1 MICLYNKNESDFTYN
16 GLGTL
21 EPIECLFS
29 CVINDVWKVEMTL
42 PYDPEGKYKK
52 IDNDMLLKITDI
64 DAIAEQTSSY
74 QLFRIYDYRKEDT
87 GLFVAAYPVGLDAR
101 HDTYGTVTSSG
112 KTAAQAIAQ
121 INGVTNKYTVSTD
134 IEDSDKHT
142 ATWSKTN
149 IIAMLNG
156 EESFTS
162 TWGGEIA
169 YDNYNIKVNTALGRA
184 SGVGVPEVRYGK
196 NIRGMSVEY
205 DTSNVITRLYLYANS
220 GEAYQSPGYVD
231 AVNASDYPIPHI
243 SYLVTPFNLIQTTD
257 DGTEAYIITSV
268 FYDML
273 KNNTA
278 AWVRNYLLTTW
289 LKTHE
294 LKWLVDNYA
303 LTMEKDGTQGICEYM
318 WQEVVTASGV
328 TSNSVKSFMYKAMK
342 EGFDEVLKTEG
353 SDYYIGSPARSLKAV
368 GGGSEYVYTYSWD
381 TYNEYI
387 YRPFSN
393 TYVWIYASNKWNQ
406 LNANGV
412 TTGAT
417 DTGKWKWYKV
427 SGKTWKRFGNKN
439 KKRYL
444 HDQDWEV
451 NDVWYQFASTGEG
464 VSGTTFLNAR
474 KAEFYYG
481 TDSQGYTFID
491 ALSQECKDYED
502 ALFDALYLN
511 MSTYAMDL
519 FTTERLAYPVPN
531 ISIDVVDLSKT
542 TEYVGM
548 ESLLRFKLGDTVRCI
563 NTKLGIE
570 TNLRV
575 TGIVYDCIR
584 KCNNQLTIGM
594 TDNDLVNM
602 FMKIGEVTDIDEY
615 TAGDGIVINN
625 KTISALPQGGITDV
639 IIGGQSVTY
648 GGKAVID
655 IDAISGEGLQW
666 FEETEDALFGVTE
679 TEQTTYMKDDDS
691 FRLGADIRTGNDT
704 YRWTLDVGGEDVFTV
719 FVPKSNDYPLVVQ
732 HDHGVHALAEQRG
745 ALVIAKT
752 PPSMELNA
760 YAYNYTPTKEGYRE
774 FGYGDFDLQTD
785 TALTI
790 YNTIGSGNFATNW
803 IKVCTDTVTIDG
815 VTWYGAYVHDYT
827 LGINNGGYNSSL
839 GSIASYLAVEDFP
852 IPNVGFENV
861 ADMMTYCITASKTIE
876 KTPKYNGISREG
888 NLAFFA
894 GGSDEHGTDAP
905 IKIYSDGTYEGIGG
919 VNDVKVDNVSVVTD
933 NVAYINTMTGAT
945 SQDDGEK
952 GLVPA
957 PTTSDEGKYLKGDGT
972 WDIPTGTTY
981 NDFAGSAHGLVPPV
995 TTQSGKFLKDDGTWG
1010 TPSGGGG
1017 GGGGDTVTITP
1028 KYSSGIEI
1036 AEYSINGVIGKIY
1049 VPRTPI
1055 KSVYSLNINQIYYD
1069 MSTMINSFNVA
1080 PTTGYEGITYQL
1092 LDAVEI
1098 GKTYKVSFDYINR
1111 VTGFSNRYPWRCELS
1126 NSLVNNYNVT
1136 VGTANL
1142 PKTLTSSHIEL
1153 TLTATATT
1161 IFLVFYLADAT
1172 GSGIEEISN
1181 FVLEE
1186 VTS

>member
-29 CVINDVWKVEMTL
+29 CVINDVWRVEMTL

-112 KTAAQAIAQ
+112 KTAAEAIAQ

-134 IEDSDKHT
+134 IEDTDKHT

-184 SGVGVPEVRYGK
+184 SGVGAPEVRYGK

-243 SYLVTPFNLIQTTD
+243 SYIVTPFNLIQTTD
-257 DGTEAYIITSV
+257 DGTEAYIVTSA

-278 AWVRNYLLTTW
+278 AWVRSYLLTTW

-353 SDYYIGSPARSLKAV
+353 SDYYIGSPERSLKAV

-474 KAEFYYG
+474 KAEFYNG

-491 ALSQECKDYED
+491 ALSQDCKDYED
-502 ALFDALYLN
+502 DLFDALYLN

-602 FMKIGEVTDIDEY
+602 LMKIGEVTDIDEY

-648 GGKAVID
+648 GGKAYID
-655 IDAISGEGLQW
+655 IDEISGEGLQW
-666 FEETEDALFGVTE
+666 FEETEDALFGMV
-679 TEQTTYMKDDDS
+679 DDYEMSLINDPIY
-691 FRLGADIRTGNDT
+691 RTVQAGASSENGAWDFAITGMDT
-704 YRWTLDVGGEDVFTV
+704 DVITV
-719 FVPKSNDYPLVVQ
+719 FIPKNYIIIGYTQLTVAEPGGIIIMTNDVTKFSSFGISAVSHWAGDENEFGSITWNEGSTEGTPIEFIQQDGEPGIASFKMARSAVSVDGEMWYCVYFFSGYDMLESIMPSVSTYLSVSDIPVHGGVPGFES
-732 HDHGVHALAEQRG
+732 LAEVIST
-745 ALVIAKT
+745 LVPLTRIIPA
-752 PPSMELNA
+752 
-760 YAYNYTPTKEGYRE
+760 
-774 FGYGDFDLQTD
+774 TD
-785 TALTI
+785 H
-790 YNTIGSGNFATNW
+790 N
-803 IKVCTDTVTIDG
+803 
-815 VTWYGAYVHDYT
+815 
-827 LGINNGGYNSSL
+827 
-839 GSIASYLAVEDFP
+839 
-852 IPNVGFENV
+852 
-861 ADMMTYCITASKTIE
+861 
-876 KTPKYNGISREG
+876 YNGISREG

-894 GGSDEHGTDAP
+894 GANDEHGEGAN
-905 IKIYSDGTYEGIGG
+905 IKIYRDGTYEGFDM
-919 VNDVKVDNVSVVTD
+919 V
-933 NVAYINTMTGAT
+933 GAT
-945 SQDDGEK
+945 SSANGKK
-952 GLVPA
+952 GVVPQPLIA
-957 PTTSDEGKYLKGDGT
+957 DKDKFLRGDGT
-972 WDIPTGTTY
+972 WANPSGSGGTGTQALAYKYLTPTAY
-981 NDFAGSAHGLVPPV
+981 GNLSSAEKSNGMLYLISDNGDGS
-995 TTQSGKFLKDDGTWG
+995 
-1010 TPSGGGG
+1010 
-1017 GGGGDTVTITP
+1017 
-1028 KYSSGIEI
+1028 
-1036 AEYSINGVIGKIY
+1036 
-1049 VPRTPI
+1049 
-1055 KSVYSLNINQIYYD
+1055 
-1069 MSTMINSFNVA
+1069 
-1080 PTTGYEGITYQL
+1080 
-1092 LDAVEI
+1092 
-1098 GKTYKVSFDYINR
+1098 
-1111 VTGFSNRYPWRCELS
+1111 TGFFTNYRVISPTDYDNLTTAEKENGTLYLISS
-1126 NSLVNNYNVT
+1126 NSNNAMGINIVVEDEADYT
-1136 VGTANL
+1136 SASDNL
-1142 PKTLTSSHIEL
+1142 L
-1153 TLTATATT
+1153 
-1161 IFLVFYLADAT
+1161 YLLK
-1172 GSGIEEISN
+1172 EE
-1181 FVLEE
+1181 
-1186 VTS
+1186 